1 MADVSPFKD
10 PIIHMLSFHC
20 AYLAEEILHSE

>member
-1 MADVSPFKD
+1 MVDVSPFKG
-10 PIIHMLSFHC
+10 PIIHMLSLHF